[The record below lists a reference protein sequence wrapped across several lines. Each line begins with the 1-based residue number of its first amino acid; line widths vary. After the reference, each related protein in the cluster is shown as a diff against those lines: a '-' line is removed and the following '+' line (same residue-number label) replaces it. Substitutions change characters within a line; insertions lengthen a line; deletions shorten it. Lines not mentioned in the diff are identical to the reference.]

1 MEEKSMLPIMHRNQW
16 LPEVF
21 NDFFNTDFMPKVNA
35 TAPAIN
41 VMESDKDYMVEL
53 AAPGLKKEDFSV
65 NINDDGNLVI
75 KMEKKEENKEENK
88 ATHFLRREF
97 SFSKYEQTLIL
108 PDDVEKE
115 EIRAK
120 MENGVLTI
128 DLPKIVV
135 SQKKPA
141 REIVVG

>member
-41 VMESDKDYMVEL
+41 VKESDKDYQVEL

-128 DLPKIVV
+128 DLPKLAV
-135 SQKKPA
+135 SQKKPT
-141 REIVVG
+141 RQIVVG

>member
-16 LPEVF
+16 LPEVL

-41 VMESDKDYMVEL
+41 VKESDKDYQVEL

-88 ATHFLRREF
+88 TSHYLRREF

-141 REIVVG
+141 REITVC

>member
-1 MEEKSMLPIMHRNQW
+1 MLPIMHRNQW

-41 VMESDKDYMVEL
+41 VMESDKDYQVEL

-128 DLPKIVV
+128 DMPKIVV

>member
-41 VMESDKDYMVEL
+41 VKESDKDYQVEL

-88 ATHFLRREF
+88 ASHFLRREF

-128 DLPKIVV
+128 DLPKMVV
-135 SQKKPA
+135 SQKKPT
-141 REIVVG
+141 RQIVVG

>member
-41 VMESDKDYMVEL
+41 VKESDKDYQVEL

-88 ATHFLRREF
+88 TSHYLRREF

-128 DLPKIVV
+128 DLPKMVV